1 MSSLIINVNKGNFEY
16 EVINYSK
23 DTPVL
28 VDFWAEWC
36 VPCKTLDPILVDL
49 VTEEEGAFRLAR
61 LNVDENPDL
70 TLRFNVTSVP
80 AVKAFRDGSI
90 VAEFSGLKPRDY
102 ITKFLRHVVPS
113 TSDIQLDKGDSM
125 LHNRAWQEA
134 SQAYQSVLEDRPQHP
149 RALLGYAKAL
159 LAQGKGEEAAQILD
173 TFPPSHEYAAAEQL
187 RPLANALTQPEIQA
201 EESLSSIEATYR
213 RSFRL
218 IRIGNLPAAIDGLLE
233 VLRQDKHYRDDAARK
248 IVLALFE
255 ILGQD
260 NPTTQQYQK
269 ELASILY

>member
-1 MSSLIINVNKGNFEY
+1 MSSLIINVTKTNFDY
-16 EVINYSK
+16 EVIDYSR

-36 VPCKTLDPILVDL
+36 VPCKTLDSILVDL
-49 VTEEEGAFRLAR
+49 VTEEEGAFRLAK

-70 TLRFNVTSVP
+70 TLRFNVTTVP

-90 VAEFSGLKPRDY
+90 VAAFSGSKPRDY

-113 TSDIQLDKGDSM
+113 TADIQLDKGDSM
-125 LHNRAWQEA
+125 LQTRAWQEA
-134 SQAYQSVLEDRPQHP
+134 SQAYESVLDERPQHP

-159 LAQGKGEEAAQILD
+159 LAQGQGEEADKILQH
-173 TFPPSHEYAAAEQL
+173 FPASHEYGAAEQL
-187 RPLANALTQPEIQA
+187 RPLAKALTQPQA
-201 EESLSSIEATYR
+201 GKDPTSIEATYR
-213 RSFRL
+213 RSLRL
-218 IRIGNLPAAIDGLLE
+218 IRMGNLPAAIDGLLE

-260 NPTTQQYQK
+260 NPTTQKYQK